1 MSDQVIDV
9 KSEVVTRPMVVP
21 PKSSSRTR
29 PSRAKP
35 PKPPVV
41 RRRRATQLEA
51 DVAMQL
57 TQIYLDRIPT
67 GDLIPVTMANEKG
80 VPKKTK
86 LKSNHKKAILYV
98 YGYMLKMVQ
107 GIV

>member
-1 MSDQVIDV
+1 MADQVIDV
-9 KSEVVTRPMVVP
+9 KAEVVKPTVPLRIRTRGP
-21 PKSSSRTR
+21 R
-29 PSRAKP
+29 PSRARP

-67 GDLIPVTMANEKG
+67 GDLIPVTMANAKG